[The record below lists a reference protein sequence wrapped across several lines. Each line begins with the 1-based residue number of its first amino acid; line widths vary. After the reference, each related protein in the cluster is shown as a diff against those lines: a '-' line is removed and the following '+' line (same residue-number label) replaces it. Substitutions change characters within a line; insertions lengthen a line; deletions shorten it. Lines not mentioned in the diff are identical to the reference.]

1 VTDRTDGSGRTG
13 RTGRNGRN
21 GKTGS
26 GRLGRPH
33 PEWGDNVIEGDF
45 GAASRRRAGRRRA
58 ERDRQEAE
66 QQQQASRQV
75 ASRTRR
81 RETRRSE
88 ASGKEGWAAELVL
101 QSVSAG
107 ADTGRMSRGLT
118 YYRDGA
124 VFQLSA
130 ELGRVNALVRGS
142 QLEPFE
148 VQMRWRP
155 LSPHQVSYVTGEI
168 TEHPDNLRLLLAG
181 RAPQDAVSAVLFRE
195 SDFMDSWCTCPDHG
209 VVCKHRIAVAHE
221 LGACFTRDPA
231 EFLSWR
237 GLDPEA
243 LIAATTAGPAA
254 TDAGQGSGAG
264 GVGGAGEDT
273 AAGDAAPVPDRR
285 YTPTEFWGD
294 PDRIPQWDPLV
305 PEPGLD
311 LGDRSA
317 RDTAVRAVSWNTVD
331 QLNVLSQLEDCYD
344 IFTGRDGNGDSDRD
358 GDGPTVSDGHDRSD
372 RHD

>member
-1 VTDRTDGSGRTG
+1 VTDRTDGTG
-13 RTGRNGRN
+13 GTGGTGRNR
-21 GKTGS
+21 KTGS

-66 QQQQASRQV
+66 QRQEQASRQV

-101 QSVSAG
+101 RSVSAG

-130 ELGRVNALVRGS
+130 ELGQVNALVRGS

-221 LGACFTRDPA
+221 LGVCFTRDPA

-243 LIAATTAGPAA
+243 LIAATTAGASGGDGAA
-254 TDAGQGSGAG
+254 APVGAS
-264 GVGGAGEDT
+264 GVGGAD
-273 AAGDAAPVPDRR
+273 AAGGAGGDATVVPDHR

-305 PEPGLD
+305 PEPGLE
-311 LGDRSA
+311 LGDHSA

-344 IFTGRDGNGDSDRD
+344 IFTGRDS
-358 GDGPTVSDGHDRSD
+358 DGPTVSDGRDRSD